1 MLRRMNQAMALLML
15 AIFLATLAVAPLHAR
30 AQSSDDDQD
39 SIDLNSDQDDGFG
52 DSDDGFGPTGQGD
65 EDQNTEGG
73 QYVDES
79 QTGTRGVDLAGRAAQ
94 TRLKEDRNQMPQNL
108 GWGAATGLLLGG
120 WVALLNAGDNR
131 SNLQNIGTGVVIGAV
146 VGAFIGARYAFLP
159 DLPVPQGASNDT
171 PPANPTSKTTTTS
184 PLIALDTH
192 GLALGVRFD
201 F

>member
-15 AIFLATLAVAPLHAR
+15 AVLLATLTVAPLHAR

-79 QTGTRGVDLAGRAAQ
+79 QAPAHGVDLAGRATQ
-94 TRLKEDRNQMPQNL
+94 GRINQERGQLPQNL
-108 GWGAATGLLLGG
+108 GWGAATGLLIGG
-120 WVALLNAGDNR
+120 WLALLSAGDNR
-131 SNLQNIGTGVVIGAV
+131 SNLQNIGTGVVVGAV
-146 VGAFIGARYAFLP
+146 LGAVIGART
-159 DLPVPQGASNDT
+159 V
-171 PPANPTSKTTTTS
+171 
-184 PLIALDTH
+184 I
-192 GLALGVRFD
+192 
-201 F
+201 